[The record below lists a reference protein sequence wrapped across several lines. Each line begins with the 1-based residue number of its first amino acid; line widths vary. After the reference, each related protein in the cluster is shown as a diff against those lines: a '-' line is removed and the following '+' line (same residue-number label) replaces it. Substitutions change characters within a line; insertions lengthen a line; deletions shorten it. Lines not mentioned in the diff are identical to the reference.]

1 VATVQQPV
9 AIEIVPAARGGDEAI
24 GIVVLTGDDEPMAVA
39 TVDGPVHSRVA
50 GAGASAGAEASLPD
64 TSTPHATGMLAMR
77 GLRHD
82 LSLTPEIA
90 AKLLANDKPYEP
102 ETTKPDR
109 FKPNNRDQSF
119 KDSVMTTTVH
129 PDGSVDFKDQKDFQI
144 HFNLPIPRLRVLKQI
159 VKAMGE
165 GVDEWADDPY
175 AERDRIGRTQ
185 DLSREMLAIPGA
197 CQTWG
202 DPGCKADQQNRVH
215 TTEDGEALIKP
226 LIDGR
231 ADITSWLHRK
241 YIGDPNASRKLAF
254 LDSTRDERVRRG
266 TKYRADQLEQSADIM
281 RKNLEQLWRATS
293 DAAERRDALF
303 ALWDECNEGEGERGE
318 AGERARAM
326 VIGWIG
332 SHLPKGQPGAFTD
345 EQIAS
350 YDARRSS
357 RQHFAPYAAAE

>member
-1 VATVQQPV
+1 MTTVVP
-9 AIEIVPAARGGDEAI
+9 IEIVAAPTAGGEAI
-24 GIVVLTGDDEPMAVA
+24 GVTVLTGEDEPIALA
-39 TVDGPVHSRVA
+39 T
-50 GAGASAGAEASLPD
+50 ASATGTPRARGRASEPEGVTD
-64 TSTPHATGMLAMR
+64 RWPADAPATTGMLAMR

-82 LSLTPEIA
+82 LSVTPEIA
-90 AKLLANDKPYEP
+90 AKLFANDKPYVP
-102 ETTKPDR
+102 ETTRPDR
-109 FKPNNRDQSF
+109 FKPNNRDQVL

-129 PDGSVDFKDQKDFQI
+129 ADGSVDFKDQKDFQI

-175 AERDRIGRTQ
+175 AERTRIGRTQ

-202 DPGCKADQQNRVH
+202 DPGCKADQQDRVH

-241 YIGDPNASRKLAF
+241 YVGDPNASRKLAF

-266 TKYRADQLEQSADIM
+266 TKYRANQLEQSADIM

-357 RQHFAPYAAAE
+357 RQHFAPYVAAE

>member
-1 VATVQQPV
+1 MTTVVP
-9 AIEIVPAARGGDEAI
+9 IEIVAAPTAGGEAI
-24 GIVVLTGDDEPMAVA
+24 GVTVLTGEDEPIALA
-39 TVDGPVHSRVA
+39 TESATTTPRARGR
-50 GAGASAGAEASLPD
+50 ASEPEGVTDRWPADAP
-64 TSTPHATGMLAMR
+64 TTTGMLAMR

-82 LSLTPEIA
+82 LSVTPEIA
-90 AKLLANDKPYEP
+90 AKLFANDKPYVP
-102 ETTKPDR
+102 ETTRPDR
-109 FKPNNRDQSF
+109 FKPNNRDQVL

-129 PDGSVDFKDQKDFQI
+129 ADGSVDFKDQKDFQI

-175 AERDRIGRTQ
+175 AERTRIGRTQ

-202 DPGCKADQQNRVH
+202 DPGCKADQQDRVH

-241 YIGDPNASRKLAF
+241 YVGDPNASRKLAF